1 MRWEWNGRLFFF
13 LMFTIDYNQ
22 NREIYQSLET

>member
-1 MRWEWNGRLFFF
+1 MRWEWNGRLFF